1 MKNEHLIK
9 YKNPVLIKDEEGN
22 SRCNLG
28 KVKQTTYDLPG
39 DHHTYGKKI
48 VDDPEPIK
56 YVVNG
61 WQTASEAPD
70 APSKQKNFK

>member
-1 MKNEHLIK
+1 M
-9 YKNPVLIKDEEGN
+9 IKDEEGN
-22 SRCNLG
+22 SHNSIG
-28 KVKQTTYDLPG
+28 KVRQTIYDLPG
-39 DHHTYGKKI
+39 EHHTYGKKV

-61 WQTASEAPD
+61 WQTASDVPD